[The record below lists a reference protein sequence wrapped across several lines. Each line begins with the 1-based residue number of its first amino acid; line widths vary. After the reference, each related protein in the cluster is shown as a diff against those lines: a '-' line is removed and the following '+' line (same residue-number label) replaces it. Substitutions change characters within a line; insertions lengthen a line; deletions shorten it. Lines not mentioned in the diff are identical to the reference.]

1 MNSEMQFFFENRSA
15 KVYYLSDLNTLFL
28 EYTDKVVNHEQFMT
42 INTAVLQAFLKLQ
55 TTKFV
60 ADIRKMGV
68 ISIESQKWV
77 IDNLLPGMVKH
88 LNGKDPIFIQLMD
101 KSEIFAK
108 IAADKIKDKSKD
120 EKNGLQIMQFTDRA
134 KMEAY
139 LKSV

>member
-1 MNSEMQFFFENRSA
+1 MQTFFENRSA
-15 KVYYLSDLNTLFL
+15 RVYYHSELNTLFL
-28 EYTDKVVNHEQFMT
+28 EYTDKVVNHEQFII
-42 INTAVLQAFLKLQ
+42 INTAALRAFLEVQ
-55 TTKFV
+55 TIKFV

-68 ISIESQKWV
+68 ISIESQRFV
-77 IDNLLPGMVKH
+77 VDQMLPGMIKH
-88 LNGKDPIFIQLMD
+88 LNGKDPVVVQLMD